1 MKKVAYADE
10 FGNNSFKF
18 DTQGT
23 HFIIAT
29 VIVKPDNIK
38 ILEEAIDDIR
48 KKHKFQTGE
57 LKSNKV
63 GPDTNRRIRILN
75 DIVKLDFSIYAVVV
89 DKRELEGKG
98 FRYKKS
104 FYKYLN
110 NLLYKEL
117 FRTFPELE
125 LYVDEHGGNDY
136 MLEFKKYVTKNH
148 VKHLFSGIEF
158 DIQDSKSSNLIQL
171 ADFIA
176 GTLGH
181 IYDEIK
187 KSKESNTFLNILQP
201 KISSARMFP
210 QKYDFKNYDFSDIDD
225 NFDPTIAEVS
235 LRRINDFLDTA
246 KGTEQKDT
254 DQINFLKLLLIYQEA
269 VYRPRYINTHEIF
282 NHLNQTRDTNIKE
295 EYFRTKVIGNLRD
308 IGILIAS
315 SRKGYKIPTSK
326 TDLESFIRHG
336 NKIVMP
342 MLSRIQNARET
353 IKLATGN
360 DLDLLDSF
368 PELKNIIDG

>member
-1 MKKVAYADE
+1 MKYTAYADE

-29 VIVKPDNIK
+29 VIVKPDTIK
-38 ILEEAIDDIR
+38 ILEEAVDDIR

-63 GPDTNRRIRILN
+63 GPDTSRRIRILN

-98 FRYKKS
+98 FHYKKS

-125 LYVDEHGGNDY
+125 LCVDEHGSNDY

-181 IYDEIK
+181 VYDATK
-187 KSKESNTFLNILQP
+187 KSNESNTFLKILQP
-201 KISSARMFP
+201 KISSVRMFP
-210 QKYDFKNYDFSDIDD
+210 QKYNFKNYDFSDIDD

-269 VYRPRYINTHEIF
+269 VYKPRYITTHEIF
-282 NHLNQTRDTNIKE
+282 NHLNQTRDSNIKE

-308 IGILIAS
+308 MGILIAS

-326 TDLESFIRHG
+326 TDLESFIKHG

-342 MLSRIQNARET
+342 MLSRIKNARET
-353 IKLATGN
+353 IKLATRN
-360 DLDLLDSF
+360 ELDLLDSF

>member
-10 FGNNSFKF
+10 FGTNSFKF
-18 DTQGT
+18 DTQST

-29 VIVKPDNIK
+29 VIVKPENIT
-38 ILEEAIDDIR
+38 ILEERVNDIR

-63 GPDTNRRIRILN
+63 GSDFKRRIKILN

-89 DKRELEGKG
+89 DKRDLEVKG
-98 FRYKKS
+98 FHYKKS

-125 LYVDEHGGNDY
+125 LYVDEHGSNDY

-148 VKHLFSGIEF
+148 EKHLFSGIEF
-158 DIQDSKSSNLIQL
+158 DIKDSKSSNLIQL
-171 ADFIA
+171 ADFVA

-181 IYDEIK
+181 IYDTHK
-187 KSKESNTFLNILQP
+187 KSDNSSGFLNILQP
-201 KISSARMFP
+201 KISSIRMFP
-210 QKYDFKNYDFSDIDD
+210 QKYNFENYDFSGIDD
-225 NFDPTIAEVS
+225 NFDPVIAELS
-235 LRRINDFLDTA
+235 LRRINDFLNTA
-246 KGTEQKDT
+246 KGTEQKDI

-269 VYRPRYINTHEIF
+269 YHKPRYIKTNEIF
-282 NHLNQTRDTNIKE
+282 NHLNQMRDTSIKE
-295 EYFRTKVIGNLRD
+295 EYFRAKVIGNLRD
-308 IGILIAS
+308 MGILIS
-315 SRKGYKIPTSK
+315 SSNKGYKIPTSK
-326 TDLESFIRHG
+326 KDLESFIRHG
-336 NKIVMP
+336 NKIVIP
-342 MLSRIQNARET
+342 MLSRIKNARNA
-353 IKLATGN
+353 IKLATSN

-368 PELKNIIDG
+368 PELKKILDN